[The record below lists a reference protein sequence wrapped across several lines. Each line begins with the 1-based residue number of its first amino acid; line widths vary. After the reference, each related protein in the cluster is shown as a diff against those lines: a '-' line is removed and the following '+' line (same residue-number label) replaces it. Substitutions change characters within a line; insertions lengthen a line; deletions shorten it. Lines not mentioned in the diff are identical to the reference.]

1 MWCAACRDRLNIVK
15 LLLLEGDTSGC
26 IFSQCYRVIRPRVNR
41 QAQSRL
47 STFFVTPS
55 ATAASV
61 RYGHHTPKPQR
72 CYNCPPGLSFY
83 TLVSLQYHRTR
94 PIRQRR
100 LSIRD
105 LGKHLTMTLQCAAP
119 STCGWS
125 CKLTSRQVDMFLC
138 SKQDGCGSIRDA
150 SCVPADDLCANH
162 VSVSMPTAPPAC
174 LQPTRSSK
182 FTAGASSLSLPSHS
196 KEFSSSSRCSS
207 TNG

>member
-26 IFSQCYRVIRPRVNR
+26 IFSQCFRGSRPRVNR

-47 STFFVTPS
+47 SIFFVTPS

-72 CYNCPPGLSFY
+72 CYKSHPVC
-83 TLVSLQYHRTR
+83 H
-94 PIRQRR
+94 
-100 LSIRD
+100 SIHWC
-105 LGKHLTMTLQCAAP
+105 LFNFIECAAR
-119 STCGWS
+119 STCRWS

-138 SKQDGCGSIRDA
+138 SKQDGCGTIRNA
-150 SCVPADDLCANH
+150 SCVPADDLGANQ

-182 FTAGASSLSLPSHS
+182 FTAGASSLSLPPHS
-196 KEFSSSSRCSS
+196 KASSLSSRRCS
-207 TNG
+207 